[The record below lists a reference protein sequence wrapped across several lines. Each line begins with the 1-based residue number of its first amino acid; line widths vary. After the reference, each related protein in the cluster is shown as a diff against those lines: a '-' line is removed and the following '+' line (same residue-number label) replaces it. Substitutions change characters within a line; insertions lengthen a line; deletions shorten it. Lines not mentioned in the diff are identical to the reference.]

1 MPQDDGVPYY
11 LAMHPFKWVG
21 LGLIAVVAFF
31 STPAVAQDGKAQA
44 RQHFEK
50 GKNLYDAGDFAP
62 ALAEFKEAF
71 SLKDDPAFL
80 FNMGQCHAKLG
91 NDAAALHAYK
101 SYLRRKPDAPNR
113 VQVEARIAELEERQK
128 QADLARATEPPA
140 PAPAASLPTS
150 PDSASATSTP
160 SNPPGLDLSSSS
172 RSGESVSTPIYKAW
186 WFWTGVGVV
195 VAGGVAA
202 AILLSRGSSKD
213 GCSGEPSTCV
223 RL

>member
-1 MPQDDGVPYY
+1 MRPLPW
-11 LAMHPFKWVG
+11 LG
-21 LGLIAVVAFF
+21 LGILALTIFT
-31 STPAVAQDGKAQA
+31 STPTVAQDSKAQA

-71 SLKDDPAFL
+71 NLKDDPAFL

-113 VQVEARIAELEERQK
+113 AQVETRIAELEERQRK
-128 QADLARATEPPA
+128 SDGARPTEPAEPTPA
-140 PAPAASLPTS
+140 VTSPVIAPSIPAPAAS
-150 PDSASATSTP
+150 
-160 SNPPGLDLSSSS
+160 PGLDLTSSSP
-172 RSGESVSTPIYKAW
+172 SGQSVSTPIYKTW

-202 AILLSRGSSKD
+202 AILLSRGSAKD